1 MVSKLTTTKEYRK
14 FLLDFK
20 LTLTCSLGL
29 GHLMENLRILHNSN
43 QPPLSVFRGL
53 RVAITGGTS
62 GLGLALV
69 RELLGREATLAF
81 VSRGREGGERVERR
95 HAGTQCIVC

>member
-29 GHLMENLRILHNSN
+29 GHLMENLRMLHNSN

-69 RELLGREATLAF
+69 GELLAREAQLPF
-81 VSRGREGGERVERR
+81 VAPALEGLKPLPPQ
-95 HAGTQCIVC
+95 HPTPHST